1 MTVDEVKSEYTM
13 RDILRRYGLE
23 PDRAGFIRCPFHN
36 EKTASMKIYPK
47 KFKCFGCGAGGDVI
61 DFVSMMENCDFK
73 TAFKELGGGY
83 APKSDLSRLKM
94 YRIKK
99 ARELS
104 AKQENRLKTAL
115 NALRAEVEAYR
126 HALDV
131 LGEKSPLY
139 AAALAQYEGAR
150 MRLESAEDEY
160 DDFKKMGGG
169 GG

>member
-1 MTVDEVKSEYTM
+1 MTVDEVKNEYTM

-23 PDRAGFIRCPFHN
+23 PNRAGFIRCPFHN

-83 APKSDLSRLKM
+83 APKSDLSRLKL
-94 YRIKK
+94 YRAQK

-104 AKQENRLKTAL
+104 EKQENRLKTAL
-115 NALRAEVEAYR
+115 NASSAELEAYR

-139 AAALAQYEGAR
+139 AAALAQYEAAR
-150 MRLESAEDEY
+150 MRAESAEDDY
-160 DDFKKMGGG
+160 DKFKKGGG